1 MENRVQITRTPSWEI
16 KLRAEMSKLSISE
29 RKVAAFIAAG
39 GKEILELGISDIA
52 RKSGVSD
59 ATVVRLCRALGYKG
73 LKELKIAIAQES
85 PEEHEYVRENRSVT
99 VDDSAGE
106 LKKKVMYAC
115 MEAIQDTMRVLDD
128 DQLAAAI
135 EAMYSAK
142 YIDIFGIGGSAAVAR
157 CAQHN
162 FRKIGVR
169 VNVCSDINQHYLLAE
184 RFSPGDVA
192 LGISLSGETEAVCN
206 ALDRAAAKGATTIS
220 ITGNRNSR
228 MACTSQISLVSTCSD
243 QLMPGDH
250 TYERSAQLGIID
262 ILFAGVAM
270 KIRQEQSAEEAEL
283 QARVYRDE

>member
-1 MENRVQITRTPSWEI
+1 MENRVQITKTPSWEI
-16 KLRAEMSKLSISE
+16 KLRAEMNKLSISE
-29 RKVAAFIAAG
+29 RKVAAFIVSSG
-39 GKEILELGISDIA
+39 RELLELGISDIA

-59 ATVVRLCRALGYKG
+59 ATVVRLCRSLGYKG

-85 PEEHEYVRENRSVT
+85 QEDQPYVRENRAVSVE
-99 VDDSAGE
+99 DSPAQ
-106 LKKKVMYAC
+106 LKRKVMYAC
-115 MEAIQDTMRVLDD
+115 MEAIQDTMDVLDD
-128 DQLAAAI
+128 KALEEAI
-135 EAMYSAK
+135 EAMYAAK

-192 LGISLSGETEAVCN
+192 LGISLSGETEAVCD
-206 ALDRAAAKGATTIS
+206 ALDRAAAKGATTIG

-228 MACTSQISLVSTCSD
+228 MACTAHISLYSSSSD

-270 KIRQEQSAEEAEL
+270 KIRAEQGEAE
-283 QARVYRDE
+283 ARRQTASY

>member
-1 MENRVQITRTPSWEI
+1 MENQVQITRTPSWEI
-16 KLRAEMSKLSISE
+16 KLRAEMNKLSISE
-29 RKVAAFIAAG
+29 RKVATFIAAG

-52 RKSGVSD
+52 RKSNVSD

-85 PEEHEYVRENRSVT
+85 QEDHEYVRENRAVT
-99 VDDSAGE
+99 VEDNASE

-115 MEAIQDTMRVLDD
+115 MEALQDTMGVLDD

-135 EAMYSAK
+135 ESMYSAK

-192 LGISLSGETEAVCN
+192 LGISLSGETEAVYN
-206 ALDRAAAKGATTIS
+206 ALERAASKGATTIS

-228 MACTSQISLVSTCSD
+228 IACISHISLVSTCSD
-243 QLMPGDH
+243 QMMPGDH

-270 KIRQEQSAEEAEL
+270 KIREEQRAEDG
-283 QARVYRDE
+283 RG

>member
-1 MENRVQITRTPSWEI
+1 MDRTVQITRTPSWEI
-16 KLRAEMSKLSISE
+16 KLRGEMNKLSISE
-29 RKVAAFIAAG
+29 RKVASYILSCSN
-39 GKEILELGISDIA
+39 EILEMGISDIA

-73 LKELKIAIAQES
+73 LKELKIAIAQEQKGD
-85 PEEHEYVRENRSVT
+85 EEYVRESRAASIQ
-99 VDDSAGE
+99 DDASA

-115 MEAIQDTMRVLDD
+115 MEAIQDTMDVLDD
-128 DQLAAAI
+128 KQLEAAI
-135 EAMYSAK
+135 EAMYSAR

-169 VNVCSDINQHYLLAE
+169 VNICSDINQHYLLAE

-192 LGISLSGETEAVCN
+192 LGISLSGETEAVCS
-206 ALDRAAAKGATTIS
+206 ALERAAAKGATTIS

-228 MACTSQISLVSTCSD
+228 MACTSHISLVSTCSD

-250 TYERSAQLGIID
+250 TYERSAQLGIVD

-270 KIRQEQSAEEAEL
+270 KIREEQGKEEPQNAGHEI
-283 QARVYRDE
+283 RS

>member
-1 MENRVQITRTPSWEI
+1 MN
-16 KLRAEMSKLSISE
+16 KLSISE
-29 RKVAAFIAAG
+29 RKVATFIVSG
-39 GKEILELGISDIA
+39 GNNILEMGISDIA

-73 LKELKIAIAQES
+73 LKELKIAIAQEKQ
-85 PEEHEYVRENRSVT
+85 EEHSHVHEDRAIST
-99 VDDSAGE
+99 TDSPCD

-115 MEAIQDTMRVLDD
+115 MEAIQDTMDVLDD
-128 DQLAAAI
+128 KQLEAAI

-192 LGISLSGETEAVCN
+192 LGISLSGETEAVC
-206 ALDRAAAKGATTIS
+206 
-220 ITGNRNSR
+220 
-228 MACTSQISLVSTCSD
+228 
-243 QLMPGDH
+243 
-250 TYERSAQLGIID
+250 
-262 ILFAGVAM
+262 
-270 KIRQEQSAEEAEL
+270 
-283 QARVYRDE
+283 

>member
-1 MENRVQITRTPSWEI
+1 MN
-16 KLRAEMSKLSISE
+16 KLSISE
-29 RKVAAFIAAG
+29 RKVAAFIVSEG
-39 GKEILELGISDIA
+39 NSILEMGISDIA

-73 LKELKIAIAQES
+73 LKELKIAIAQERQEEQPYVHESRAVSTADS
-85 PEEHEYVRENRSVT
+85 P
-99 VDDSAGE
+99 SA
-106 LKKKVMYAC
+106 LKKKVMLAC
-115 MEAIQDTMRVLDD
+115 MEAIQDTMDVLDD
-128 DQLAAAI
+128 KQLEAAI
-135 EAMYSAK
+135 DAMYSAK

-206 ALDRAAAKGATTIS
+206 ALERAASKGATTIS

-228 MACTSQISLVSTCSD
+228 MSCTSDISLVSACSD
-243 QLMPGDH
+243 QMMPGDH

-270 KIRQEQSAEEAEL
+270 RIREEQSEEETKIQEA
-283 QARVYRDE
+283 VYVDE